1 VPNLSGLT
9 VEKASTVLAEVGLN
23 LGAQTPESSDRP
35 KGTII
40 AQQPASGDAIQRGQS
55 VNVTISSGLEQISVP
70 ALVALSSADAAR
82 QALNDA
88 GLNLGAVVE
97 QPSTQPAGYV
107 LAQDPAAGAQVDSG
121 SAVNITVSSGQVT
134 VPNVVGAS
142 EAQARSDLA
151 QAGFDTQV
159 VVLTDSTALGG
170 TVLAQSPQA
179 GQTLARGSVVTISVA
194 ASPQPTAEPGPV
206 TTASPP
212 PVDPAAPASPSP
224 SKP

>member
-1 VPNLSGLT
+1 
-9 VEKASTVLAEVGLN
+9 
-23 LGAQTPESSDRP
+23 
-35 KGTII
+35 
-40 AQQPASGDAIQRGQS
+40 
-55 VNVTISSGLEQISVP
+55 
-70 ALVALSSADAAR
+70 
-82 QALNDA
+82 
-88 GLNLGAVVE
+88 
-97 QPSTQPAGYV
+97 
-107 LAQDPAAGAQVDSG
+107 
-121 SAVNITVSSGQVT
+121 VT

-159 VVLTDSTALGG
+159 VVLTDATALGG

-194 ASPQPTAEPGPV
+194 ASLQPTAEPGPV